1 MYRLFVALDFPER
14 VNRELSRLCFGL
26 KGAKWMSE
34 EQMHLNLR
42 FIGEVD
48 GAVFRDIKESLA
60 TVESEPIEL
69 QLGGIGYFPPRRRPE
84 ILWVGVDKN
93 GGLEQLHNRVES
105 AVVRAGVEPEGRKF
119 APHVTLARLKTT
131 PEEHVA
137 RYITENGL
145 FRIPEFTVD
154 SFHLYSSFL
163 GSENAIHT
171 IEATYELETNR
182 SRKL

>member
-1 MYRLFVALDFPER
+1 MADLKALAEAVIKGDQNTATNVTQAALAEGIAPKTVLDEGLIAGMDVVGERFKNNEIYIPEVLIAAR
-14 VNRELSRLCFGL
+14 AMKTAMQVLEPELV
-26 KGAKWMSE
+26 K
-34 EQMHLNLR
+34 
-42 FIGEVD
+42 
-48 GAVFRDIKESLA
+48 
-60 TVESEPIEL
+60 
-69 QLGGIGYFPPRRRPE
+69 
-84 ILWVGVDKN
+84 
-93 GGLEQLHNRVES
+93 
-105 AVVRAGVEPEGRKF
+105 AGVEPEGRKF

-171 IEATYELETNR
+171 VEATYQLEPKRN
-182 SRKL
+182 RKL